1 MIDIIDTYT
10 QHVYRMSLER
20 LADLYEANNMTDDM
34 NQVYNLINLNLNN
47 TQ

>member
-20 LADLYEANNMTDDM
+20 LADLYKDNNMDDDTD
-34 NQVYNLINLNLNN
+34 QVYNLINLNLNN
-47 TQ
+47 TR